1 MLNIV
6 LGIID
11 SLIDSSEDL
20 FAGPWN
26 DALVVSIPDDRVG
39 FPGPCLTIS
48 EEASMIAFESIIK
61 HFLALNEEIR

>member
-11 SLIDSSEDL
+11 SLINSSEDL
-20 FAGPWN
+20 LAGPWN
-26 DALVVSIPDDRVG
+26 YALVVAIADDGVG

-48 EEASMIAFESIIK
+48 EETSMIAFESVIK